1 MSSRN
6 EKRLITGKNLKMTSD
21 FTPLPQLDEGEYVGR
36 LVRKFQSPPRWGRQ
50 DLVMDFEVQ
59 ANDFEPVLVNAYF
72 QVKWIDSK
80 TFSAGRKS
88 DYFRAFQTCFGRVSS
103 TEFSLDDFPEG
114 SYTLDITNVTKDG
127 NRQPLDPINQ
137 YSTVKRIKGRIDH
150 E

>member
-1 MSSRN
+1 
-6 EKRLITGKNLKMTSD
+6 
-21 FTPLPQLDEGEYVGR
+21 
-36 LVRKFQSPPRWGRQ
+36 
-50 DLVMDFEVQ
+50 MDFEVQ
-59 ANDFEPVLVNAYF
+59 TDDFELVLVNAYF

-137 YSTVKRIKGRIDH
+137 YSTVKRIKGRIEH